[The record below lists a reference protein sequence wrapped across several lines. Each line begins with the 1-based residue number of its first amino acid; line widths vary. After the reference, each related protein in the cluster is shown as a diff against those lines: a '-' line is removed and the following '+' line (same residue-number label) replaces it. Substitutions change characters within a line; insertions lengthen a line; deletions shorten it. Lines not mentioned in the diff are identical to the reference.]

1 MILEYSINNFYSFK
15 EENAVSFIVNKKSPC
30 TDAYVTAENGERVTK
45 ILACFGPNAS
55 GKTNLLKALSFLS
68 WFTNQSFNLKPDA
81 KIPIQ
86 PFRFENDN
94 PVISSLSVDFVQMG
108 IIYRYALKLSPDQ
121 IFNESLHIR
130 DSKGFKYLFKRDWNE
145 DKKHFDFSTKN
156 FGLPNSF
163 GEFLNM
169 RKNAST
175 ISLALQHNH
184 QESKNIAEFWSKEKI
199 STNVREQ
206 GRDGHLDE
214 EEVMYHIFQT
224 AEYFHKHNEYK
235 NKAEELLKRFDLG
248 LSGIEIEE
256 REVGTDKSGKPEKI
270 PFPFGIHVGKDNS
283 KHKLPLFYESSGTQ
297 NLFIILKKILPILQE
312 KTGGIAVLDEFEV
325 DLHPHMIP
333 ALLDLFI
340 SKKTNP
346 NNAQLIFSCHSIEAM
361 KKLDK
366 YQVLLV
372 EKDEYGYSR
381 VIRLDE
387 IKGVRS
393 DDNIY
398 AKYDAGAYGAVPN
411 I

>member
-1 MILEYSINNFYSFK
+1 MILEFSINNFYSFK
-15 EENAVSFIVNKKSPC
+15 EENSVSFIVNKKSPC
-30 TDAYVTAENGERVTK
+30 TDAYVTTENGTRITK
-45 ILACFGPNAS
+45 ILACFGANAS

-68 WFTNQSFNLKPDA
+68 WFTYKSFDLKPDE

-94 PVISSLSVDFVQMG
+94 AVISSLSVDFIQMG
-108 IIYRYALKLSPDQ
+108 NIYRYVVKLSPDQ
-121 IFNESLHIR
+121 IFSESLYIR
-130 DSKGFKYLFKRDWNE
+130 SSKGFKYLFKRHWNE
-145 DKKHFDFSTKN
+145 DKKLFDFSTKN
-156 FGLPNSF
+156 FGLPGSF
-163 GEFLNM
+163 ADSLNM

-184 QESKNIAEFWSKEKI
+184 AESKNIAEFWSKI

-206 GRDGHLDE
+206 GRDGHLDVG
-214 EEVMYHIFQT
+214 EVFYHIFKT
-224 AEYFHKHNEYK
+224 AEYFHKHIDYK
-235 NKAEELLKRFDLG
+235 IKAEELLTRFDLG
-248 LSGIEIEE
+248 LSGLEIEE
-256 REVGTDKSGKPEKI
+256 REVGIDQSGKPEKI
-270 PFPFGIHVGKDNS
+270 IFPFGIHIGRDKS
-283 KHKLPLFYESSGTQ
+283 THKLPLFYESSGTQ
-297 NLFIILKKILPILQE
+297 NLFIVLRKILPILQE
-312 KTGGIAVLDEFEV
+312 KNGGIAVLDEFEV

-346 NNAQLIFSCHSIEAM
+346 YNAQLIFSCHSIELM

-387 IKGVRS
+387 IRGVRS